1 MDEGSPPSPGHA
13 SWTVRVARS
22 REGRG
27 RDFKRRAALSQQRI
41 EDEGAFL
48 TWRGDRITLGIE
60 TAFRSRILGRTWHRR
75 AVRLRQLRR
84 RCRNRGRP
92 GRRLKRSGPTAGRE
106 RQGERKQGAEREH
119 AHNSAHSRAS
129 GNPVLRPRCREDER
143 TCKRGVF
150 QTRPPKASPAKSI
163 TSQRRGDIVSN
174 QSCRCVTLSCRAV

>member
-1 MDEGSPPSPGHA
+1 MDEGSPPSPDHA

-75 AVRLRQLRR
+75 AVRLRQLRSR
-84 RCRNRGRP
+84 RRDGSRPRGRFE
-92 GRRLKRSGPTAGRE
+92 RSGAAAP
-106 RQGERKQGAEREH
+106 RQRQSARKQCAERKNLR
-119 AHNSAHSRAS
+119 NSAHSDCATVQ
-129 GNPVLRPRCREDER
+129 NQPRPFPSE
-143 TCKRGVF
+143 
-150 QTRPPKASPAKSI
+150 AI
-163 TSQRRGDIVSN
+163 TSQRRGDIVSD
-174 QSCRCVTLSCRAV
+174 QTLPARYGFLPSRLSQRWASLRTFFGAVPP